1 MGWSRSMGW
10 PEIWVGTEI
19 WVGPKYG
26 LGELFGQI
34 CKYELVLNA
43 ENRKENWELD
53 LRKQCN
59 FGCGDFYH
67 IQTELNE

>member
-1 MGWSRSMGW
+1 M
-10 PEIWVGTEI
+10 
-19 WVGPKYG
+19 
-26 LGELFGQI
+26 

-67 IQTELNE
+67 IQTELNELESYSNSLKLIYHVT

>member
-1 MGWSRSMGW
+1 MLIFAVIAIL
-10 PEIWVGTEI
+10 ED
-19 WVGPKYG
+19 
-26 LGELFGQI
+26 LGSLLPARTVTVKVQVLNLKM
-34 CKYELVLNA
+34 CKYELVLNV

>member
-1 MGWSRSMGW
+1 MGRWTKVHPWRPAVHS
-10 PEIWVGTEI
+10 PI
-19 WVGPKYG
+19 YG
-26 LGELFGQI
+26 LSELFGQFRFKM